1 MHLCGKR
8 SASALGDD
16 DKDFRFWQGIARP
29 TTTPLYDVDR
39 MRLSLIPLFFLLL
52 PMAEIATFI
61 VVGREIGV
69 AATLGLLLLSGII
82 GALLLRA
89 QGIGVLRKLQSA
101 SRTGENPGRQ
111 IVHGAMIVIAAFLLI
126 LPGFL
131 TDIVGILMFIPAV
144 RDVVWDFLRKRV
156 TVVTRTS
163 GVRPEPNAGT
173 RKSIPGVIDLDDGE
187 FTRDPDR
194 PSPEDRL
201 R

>member
-1 MHLCGKR
+1 MPPYSSDATRHR
-8 SASALGDD
+8 ADD
-16 DKDFRFWQGIARP
+16 NPSNRH
-29 TTTPLYDVDR
+29 VDR

-69 AATLGLLLLSGII
+69 GATLGLILLSAVV

-89 QGIGVLRKLQSA
+89 QGLGVLRKLQSA

-131 TDIVGILMFIPAV
+131 TDIFGILLFIPAV
-144 RDVVWDFLRKRV
+144 REAVWQFLRKRI

-163 GVRPEPNAGT
+163 SARPDPAGA
-173 RKSIPGVIDLDDGE
+173 RPRAIPGVIDLDDAE

-194 PSPEDRL
+194 SDPNDRL

>member
-1 MHLCGKR
+1 
-8 SASALGDD
+8 
-16 DKDFRFWQGIARP
+16 
-29 TTTPLYDVDR
+29 

-69 AATLGLLLLSGII
+69 GATLGLILLSAIV

-89 QGIGVLRKLQSA
+89 QGLGVLRKLQSA

-111 IVHGAMIVIAAFLLI
+111 IVHGAMIVVAAFLLI

-131 TDIVGILMFIPAV
+131 TDVFGILLFIPAV
-144 RDVVWDFLRKRV
+144 REAVWQFLRKRI

-163 GVRPEPNAGT
+163 SARADPANTRPRA
-173 RKSIPGVIDLDDGE
+173 IPGVIDLDDAE

-194 PSPEDRL
+194 PDSNDRL

>member
-1 MHLCGKR
+1 
-8 SASALGDD
+8 
-16 DKDFRFWQGIARP
+16 
-29 TTTPLYDVDR
+29 

-69 AATLGLLLLSGII
+69 AATLGLILLSAVV
-82 GALLLRA
+82 GAVLLRA
-89 QGIGVLRKLQSA
+89 QGLGVLRKLQSL

-131 TDIVGILMFIPAV
+131 SDLIGILLFIPAV
-144 RDVVWDFLRKRV
+144 REAAWQFLRKRV
-156 TVVTRTS
+156 TVVTQTS
-163 GVRPEPNAGT
+163 GTRSDPANARP
-173 RKSIPGVIDLDDGE
+173 RSIPGVIDLDDAE
-187 FTRDPDR
+187 FTRDPDHNG
-194 PSPEDRL
+194 PSDRL